1 MGKDLAAILLM
12 KRWLLVWQ
20 LGGDESLMLPI
31 LGPGSIEKN
40 SELPRVAV
48 RTEQAEYGVLT

>member
-1 MGKDLAAILLM
+1 M
-12 KRWLLVWQ
+12 KRCLLVWQ
-20 LGGDESLMLPI
+20 LGGDESLVLPI